1 MSKIDRPLPRV
12 DEVIIDEIKQAFSVH
27 SILKRDDLSAE
38 QKIAFITAVEEITNY
53 LNTCRE
59 ANGL

>member
-12 DEVIIDEIKQAFSVH
+12 DEIIIDEIKQAFSVY
-27 SILKRDDLSAE
+27 SILKRDDLNAE
-38 QKIAFITAVEEITNY
+38 QKIAYITAIEEITNY

>member
-12 DEVIIDEIKQAFSVH
+12 DEIIIDEIKQAFSVY
-27 SILKRDDLSAE
+27 SILKRDDLNAE
-38 QKIAFITAVEEITNY
+38 QKIAYITAVEEITNY
-53 LNTCRE
+53 LKTCRE